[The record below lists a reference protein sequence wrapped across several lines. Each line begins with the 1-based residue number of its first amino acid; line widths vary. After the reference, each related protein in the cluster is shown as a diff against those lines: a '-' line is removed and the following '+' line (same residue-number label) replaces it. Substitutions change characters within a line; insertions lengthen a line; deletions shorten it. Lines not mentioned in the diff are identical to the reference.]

1 MWQAIDRGYHLCSGL
16 QVLLLLQPDLSI
28 YRNNEM
34 KLEYPSYGNVSLLI
48 FKNYYKEISAF
59 CFFLFLIFY
68 REMLN
73 KSIDK

>member
-28 YRNNEM
+28 YRNNEI

-48 FKNYYKEISAF
+48 FKNYCKEISALCFVF
-59 CFFLFLIFY
+59 CFSFLDFLQGD
-68 REMLN
+68 L
-73 KSIDK
+73 K